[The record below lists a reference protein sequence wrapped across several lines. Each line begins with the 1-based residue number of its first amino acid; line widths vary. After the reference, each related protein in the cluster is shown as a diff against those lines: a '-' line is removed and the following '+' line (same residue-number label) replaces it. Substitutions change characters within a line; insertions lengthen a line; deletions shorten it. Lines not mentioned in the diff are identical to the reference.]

1 MTVTRIFSLSI
12 SADLAPRRQ
21 VGRSVTAKMRQ
32 LAKILALLA
41 LLALA
46 GCETLSY
53 YAQAVSG
60 HFDLTARARPVD
72 ELLGD
77 AQTPQRLR
85 EQLALAQRL
94 REFAS
99 RELGLPD
106 NGSYRRFADL
116 ARPYAVWNVF
126 AAAEFSLE
134 AVQSCFPVAGCVG
147 YRGFFAQADA
157 DNHAARLQQQGFDTA
172 VLGVP
177 AYSTLGAF
185 DDPLLSTFIAW
196 PEAELARLLFHELA
210 HQLVYVKG
218 DSTFNESFAVA
229 VEREGVRRWLGAVGR
244 EADLRR
250 YREAR
255 QRERELAQLLETTRT
270 RLASL
275 YAPGLAPQAMRE
287 RKRLAF
293 AELAAHPVYQRYAS
307 RMGAAPNNALLASHA
322 IYSQRVP
329 AFERLL
335 AALGG
340 DLEKFYAEVKV
351 LAALERTERDRRL
364 DRYEIGMST
373 TLR

>member
-1 MTVTRIFSLSI
+1 MTWRSLW
-12 SADLAPRRQ
+12 
-21 VGRSVTAKMRQ
+21 
-32 LAKILALLA
+32 ALSGV
-41 LLALA
+41 LLLA

-60 HFDLTARARPVD
+60 HLDLTARARPVS
-72 ELLGD
+72 EWLTD
-77 AQTPQRLR
+77 AQTPPALR
-85 EQLALAQRL
+85 ERLALAQRL

-99 RELGLPD
+99 RELKLPD
-106 NGSYRRFADL
+106 NGSYRDFADL

-157 DNHAARLQQQGFDTA
+157 ESHAARLRGQGFDTA

-177 AYSTLGAF
+177 AYSTLGAL

-196 PEAELARLLFHELA
+196 PEVELARLLFHELA
-210 HQLVYVKG
+210 HQLVYLKG

-229 VEREGVRRWLGAVGR
+229 VEREGVRRWLAAGGG
-244 EADLRR
+244 EAELRR

-255 QRERELAQLLETTRT
+255 EQERELAQLLAATRT

-275 YAPGLAPQAMRE
+275 YASKRAPQDMRE
-287 RKRLAF
+287 RKRAAF
-293 AELAAHPVYQRYAS
+293 AELAAHPVYQRYA
-307 RMGAAPNNALLASHA
+307 RRTGAAPNNALLASHA

-340 DLEKFYAEVKV
+340 DLEKFYAEVRV
-351 LAALERTERDRRL
+351 LAALDKLERDRRL
-364 DRYEIGMST
+364 AAYEIGTST
-373 TLR
+373 ILR